1 MLLIGLC
8 RWLVLVC
15 VLTYV
20 YVLLIT
26 ACTAFVVL
34 EFGLNAYCVGEI
46 RSCFSRYAISW
57 LLMIVSKSLA
67 IIGSSEIGL

>member
-1 MLLIGLC
+1 MASVGLCFDVCLCMLLI
-8 RWLVLVC
+8 
-15 VLTYV
+15 
-20 YVLLIT
+20 I

-46 RSCFSRYAISW
+46 RSCFSRYVISW

>member
-1 MLLIGLC
+1 MASVGLC
-8 RWLVLVC
+8 FDVC
-15 VLTYV
+15 LWM
-20 YVLLIT
+20 LLIT
-26 ACTAFVVL
+26 ACTAVVVL

>member
-1 MLLIGLC
+1 MACVGLC
-8 RWLVLVC
+8 FDVC
-15 VLTYV
+15 LCM
-20 YVLLIT
+20 LLIT
-26 ACTAFVVL
+26 ACTAVVVL
-34 EFGLNAYCVGEI
+34 EFGLTAYCVGEI

>member
-1 MLLIGLC
+1 MASVGLC
-8 RWLVLVC
+8 FDVC
-15 VLTYV
+15 LRM
-20 YVLLIT
+20 LLIT

>member
-1 MLLIGLC
+1 MASVGLC
-8 RWLVLVC
+8 FDVC
-15 VLTYV
+15 LCM
-20 YVLLIT
+20 LLIT

>member
-1 MLLIGLC
+1 MASVGLC
-8 RWLVLVC
+8 FDVC
-15 VLTYV
+15 LCM
-20 YVLLIT
+20 LLIT

-67 IIGSSEIGL
+67 IIGSCEIGL